1 VSGIATSALVV
12 SRVVDAASGQP
23 RPVGRV
29 SAQSPH
35 AAAHLAAGGYLVV
48 TGRPELAVPDLA
60 TTARELRARVEL
72 DDAPDVEL
80 IFALPAGTA
89 LPLRA
94 PDVAVELPPVA
105 LTGTVSEA
113 KSPYGPVPG
122 AVLAVTHA
130 EPGRVLVGLR
140 TPLAAEYPDGATARA
155 RTLAVNGPLVSLTAG
170 ADGGSTEV
178 VLDDV
183 TGCSDPDA
191 VLVLGAAPTAEH
203 VAVASVDVPAKRV
216 TLTVPLRR
224 TRAAGAP
231 AQAHRLTG
239 AGAPTTLVRPAL
251 PGDGVVA
258 LAADPAAAVLEVG
271 GPAAELRAAGAVA
284 DGDGRWRL
292 DGVRAIG
299 RLTIAAS
306 APGFLTTTVVH
317 DVDQGRPNVL
327 DLDLTT

>member
-1 VSGIATSALVV
+1 
-12 SRVVDAASGQP
+12 
-23 RPVGRV
+23 
-29 SAQSPH
+29 
-35 AAAHLAAGGYLVV
+35 
-48 TGRPELAVPDLA
+48 
-60 TTARELRARVEL
+60 VEF

-80 IFALPAGTA
+80 TFALPAGTA

-94 PDVAVELPPVA
+94 PDVGVELPPVA
-105 LTGTVSEA
+105 LTGTVHRA
-113 KSPYGPVPG
+113 AFPYQPVPG
-122 AVLAVTHA
+122 ASLAVTHT
-130 EPGRVLVGLR
+130 EPGRVLLGLR
-140 TPLAAEYPDGATARA
+140 TPLAAEHPEGASARA
-155 RTLAVNGPLVSLTAG
+155 RTLAVNGPLINLTAA
-170 ADGGSTEV
+170 ADGGSREV

-191 VLVLGAAPTAEH
+191 VLVLGEVPTAEH
-203 VAVASVDVPAKRV
+203 VAIHSVDVPAKRV

-231 AQAHRLTG
+231 AQAYRLTG
-239 AGAPTTLVRPAL
+239 AGAATTLRRAAL

-258 LAADPAAAVLEVG
+258 VAGGPAAAVLEVA
-271 GPAAELRAAGAVA
+271 GPTVELRAAGAEA

-306 APGFLTTTVVH
+306 ATGFVTKTVVH
-317 DVDQGRPNVL
+317 DVDQGRANVL